1 MDRRLNILLVEDVNS
16 DAELVGREIEK
27 NGIAFNKLL
36 VDNRTD
42 FIDGL
47 KSFNPDII
55 ISDYSLPQFDGI
67 AALLLRNK
75 LAPLCPFIL
84 VTGSINEEVAVS
96 CMKLGADDY
105 ILKEKLARLGPAVIN
120 SLKKYEL
127 LREKKTADEELQLS
141 GMRLQ
146 KAQSIAHV
154 GSWELNLSSKT
165 VWCSEEALRIYG
177 FDKKSNVIT
186 LEQVQKSPL
195 PEFRPILD
203 ETLDRL
209 IKYNEP
215 YEAEFKIRCA
225 DNGTI
230 KSIHSK
236 AELVKSQDG
245 NQVKVIGVIQDI
257 TERKLAEE
265 SLHVSQQIL
274 EGILNA
280 IPVRVFWK
288 DRNLVYMGCN
298 TVFAHDAGYDDPK
311 DIIGKDDF
319 QMGWRD
325 QADLYRADDRNV
337 IESGCTKLLMEETQT
352 TPEGNS
358 VTLLTSKLPLLGP
371 RGEISGVLGTY
382 IDITDRKRAEEELI
396 RAKDKAEESD
406 RLKTAFLHN
415 ISHEIRTPMNAIV
428 GFTALL
434 GEPDVDTKSR
444 QSYMEVI
451 MQSSNHLL
459 AIITDIVDIS
469 NLEANLV
476 KIIKNEININ
486 TTLKKLSD
494 QFSPVVNEK
503 RLTLTFET
511 GLSYPDAFILTDST
525 KLIQVIS
532 NLINNAIKFT
542 NTGYIKFGYVVKNDL
557 LEFFISDTGIGIPQ
571 EHHTRIFDRF
581 YQVQNTVSRLYEGT
595 GLGLTISKAY
605 VELLG
610 GKIWLSSEP
619 GKGTSFFFTIPYEKP
634 KLESMTVN
642 TNITQEQFVFPIKK
656 TILVA
661 EDIESNFKLIK
672 YFLSG
677 TNIDIIRAINGKEA
691 VDKALTEKNL
701 DLILMDIK
709 MPVMDGYTAVKL
721 IRESNSAIPI
731 IAQTAYSDDK
741 NWAIECG
748 CSGFISKPFDK
759 QSLLIAVR
767 KFISSGS

>member
-1 MDRRLNILLVEDVNS
+1 MDRILKILFLEDVKN
-16 DAELVGREIEK
+16 DAELVWREIEK
-27 NGIAFNKLL
+27 NGIAFHKLL
-36 VDNRTD
+36 VDNRPD

-47 KSFNPDII
+47 KSFKPDII
-55 ISDYSLPQFDGI
+55 IADYALPQFDGI

-75 LAPLCPFIL
+75 LAPLRPFIL
-84 VTGSINEEVAVS
+84 VTGSINEEVAVY

-105 ILKEKLARLGPAVIN
+105 ILKENLSRLGPAVIN
-120 SLKKYEL
+120 TLDKYEL
-127 LREKKTADEELQLS
+127 LRQKKTADEELQMS
-141 GMRLQ
+141 EMRLQ

-165 VWCSEEALRIYG
+165 VWCSDEALRIYG

-195 PEFRPILD
+195 PEFRTILD

-225 DNGTI
+225 NNGTI

-236 AELVKSQDG
+236 AELMTASASK
-245 NQVKVIGVIQDI
+245 QVKVIGVIQDI
-257 TERKLAEE
+257 TERKLSEE

-288 DRNLVYMGCN
+288 NRNLVYLGCN
-298 TVFAHDAGYDDPK
+298 TVFARDAGYNDPK

-319 QMGWRD
+319 RMGWSD
-325 QADLYRADDRNV
+325 QAELYRSDDLQV
-337 IESGCTKLLMEETQT
+337 IESGCSKFLMEESQT
-352 TPEGNS
+352 TPEGNTI
-358 VTLLTSKLPLLGP
+358 TLLTSKLPLLGS

-382 IDITDRKRAEEELI
+382 IDISERKRAEEELI
-396 RAKDKAEESD
+396 MAKEKAEESD

-428 GFTALL
+428 GFTELL
-434 GEPDVDTKSR
+434 GEPDLDAKSR
-444 QSYMEVI
+444 QSYIEVI

-469 NLEANLV
+469 NLEANLI
-476 KIIKNEININ
+476 KIVKNEININ

-494 QFSPVVNEK
+494 QFIPVVNEK
-503 RLTLTFET
+503 RLALTFET
-511 GLSYPDAFILTDST
+511 GLNYPDAFILTDST

-542 NTGYIKFGYVVKNDL
+542 SKGNIKFGYIVKNDF
-557 LEFFISDTGIGIPQ
+557 LEFFISDTGIGIQQ

-619 GKGTSFFFTIPYEKP
+619 GKGTSFFFTIPYEKQ
-634 KLESMTVN
+634 KVESMTVN
-642 TNITQEQFVFPIKK
+642 TNIIQEQFDFPLKK

-677 TNIDIIRAINGKEA
+677 TNFDIIRAINGKEA
-691 VDKALTEKNL
+691 VEKALSEKNV
-701 DLILMDIK
+701 DLILMDVK

-731 IAQTAYSDDK
+731 IVQTAYSDDK
-741 NWAIECG
+741 DWAIECG

-759 QSLLIAVR
+759 QSLLKAVS
-767 KFISSGS
+767 KFI